1 MRVPR
6 VPSAAELWERLLKA
20 LAKARRRLVAH
31 AWSLL
36 QQTAAATLAWVIA
49 NRLGDHQDPFFA
61 PIAAVVALNTAP
73 GERGLQSVRLLTGV
87 VLGIVAGELMLARL
101 GSGYVSLA
109 LSIFLA
115 TAAARA
121 LGGSRLV
128 VGQAAAGAILTIA
141 SAEAMMGSSRL
152 IDALI
157 GAGVALVFSQLLFA
171 PEPVALLR
179 RAEAEALEKMA
190 DGLELT
196 SSAMSGDGA
205 EAGDRAMNQLRD
217 LIDRLAEVGKAR
229 HVSSMVTQYTV
240 TWRVRAAPLVQEREN
255 AGYLD
260 MLGGS
265 CFMLARTALAAD
277 QDERLALAPSI
288 ASLAGILRD
297 LSAGL
302 GSRAERQHAADRA
315 LDAIT
320 ALDAERLEA
329 EASGRDA
336 VAALDM
342 VAIDVLVFAGVEPAE
357 ASAAVYEGARRFK
370 VAKPPQPPR
379 VPVLTTLLRRWRRS
393 RQRRAGRRDE
403 RRIERQDQHEDQHDQ
418 HDQHGDQRGDQ
429 DGHREGR

>member
-6 VPSAAELWERLLKA
+6 IPPAAELWKRLLKA
-20 LAKARRRLVAH
+20 LAGARRRLVTH
-31 AWSLL
+31 AWTLL

-49 NRLGDHQDPFFA
+49 THLGDHQDPFFA

-73 GERGLQSVRLLTGV
+73 GERGLQSLRLLTGV
-87 VLGIVAGELMLARL
+87 VLGIVAGELTLSHVGGGYLGLA
-101 GSGYVSLA
+101 VSV
-109 LSIFLA
+109 FFGTA
-115 TAAARA
+115 TARA

-141 SAEAMMGSSRL
+141 SATAMAGSSRL

-196 SSAMSGDGA
+196 SSALGGDAADAG
-205 EAGDRAMNQLRD
+205 EAGDRAMKKLRD
-217 LIDRLAEVGKAR
+217 LIDGLAEVGRAR

-260 MLGGS
+260 LLGGS

-277 QDERLALAPSI
+277 QDERLVLAPSI
-288 ASLAGILRD
+288 AHLADILRD

-302 GSRAERQHAADRA
+302 GSRAERQHAADRVLDAVSA
-315 LDAIT
+315 LD
-320 ALDAERLEA
+320 LERLET

-357 ASAAVYEGARRFK
+357 SSAAVHEGARRFK

-379 VPVLTTLLRRWRRS
+379 VPVVTTLLRRWR
-393 RQRRAGRRDE
+393 GRRQ
-403 RRIERQDQHEDQHDQ
+403 RRIERQDRREHRNG
-418 HDQHGDQRGDQ
+418 DQHGHG
-429 DGHREGR
+429 EGR